1 MISPPKAETKKLLL
15 RAAEILEGGWCR
27 GNYARHSS
35 GAQIPIR
42 LAQPGVDSFCLAG
55 AIMKAVMEHEGHPDG
70 MHSGSAGEHPLARA
84 AFIALNGAVSRHGSG
99 IGTLTS
105 WNDTVCPSAEV
116 VVATVRR
123 AADGLGD

>member
-70 MHSGSAGEHPLARA
+70 MHSGSAGEHPLAREV
-84 AFIALNGAVSRHGSG
+84 FSALNLAVNRRGSG
-99 IGTLTS
+99 IGTLTT

-116 VVATVRR
+116 AAAVVREV
-123 AADGLGD
+123 ADDLGD